1 MRKPYQKPMLYV
13 ERFELSEHIAI
24 GCKLLDTDEKNSLD
38 PYTCTM
44 DYGGMVLF
52 TSNGPCKIDQGHIV
66 FDVDRDPMFCYH
78 GPSPDRVVF
87 GS

>member
-24 GCKLLDTDEKNSLD
+24 GCKLLDTDEKNQLD

-52 TSNGPCKIDQGHIV
+52 TTNGVCDSTKGHIV